1 MHSSDITIELGLSNN
16 AHSSETDEKTSKY
29 VDFRKSEPT
38 VSVFC
43 AFTPNKF
50 GLFHEFHCTL

>member
-1 MHSSDITIELGLSNN
+1 MHSTDITIELGLLSNN

-43 AFTPNKF
+43 A
-50 GLFHEFHCTL
+50 L